1 MLHSQL
7 RSFHAV
13 AKEGSFTA
21 AAAAIHVGQ
30 STLSTQIKALE
41 ELYGVNLFH
50 RIGRKVQLSDCGRA
64 LFRIS
69 RKILKQEEE
78 ARDLLRSYGGIL
90 TGDLRVGAV
99 GPYHATG
106 ILAMFNQ
113 KHPGIN
119 LTVTLGNSMEMVDL
133 LTNYSVDVAVLAH
146 TEDNPAIY
154 ARPFSRH
161 PVVVF
166 VNTAHPFA
174 NRSEIKLA
182 ELQGQPFVNRE
193 VGSTTRLAF
202 EGALKEKG
210 ITVSPIMEMGS
221 REAVWLAV
229 ERGIGIGVVS
239 DVEFNPHPNL
249 RAISISDANIYTTAH
264 ITCLVDRIDASII
277 KKFFEVAESIPS
289 GHRVSNFP
297 PFF

>member
-13 AKEGSFTA
+13 AKEGGFTA
-21 AAAAIHVGQ
+21 ASRAIHIGQ
-30 STLSTQIKALE
+30 STISTQIKALE
-41 ELYGVNLFH
+41 DMYGVTLFH
-50 RIGRKVQLSDCGRA
+50 RPGRKIQISDCGMA
-64 LFRIS
+64 LLKIS
-69 RKILKQEEE
+69 QRILKLEEE
-78 ARDLLRSYGGIL
+78 ARDLLNNYGGIL

-106 ILAMFNQ
+106 MLAMFNK

-119 LTVTLGNSMEMVDL
+119 LTVKLGNSMEMVDL
-133 LTNYSVDVAVLAH
+133 LMSYSVDVAVLAH

-166 VNTAHPFA
+166 VNSSHPFA
-174 NRSEIKLA
+174 KRQHVRLE
-182 ELQGQPFVNRE
+182 ELQDQRFVHRE
-193 VGSTTRLAF
+193 MGSTTRLAF
-202 EGALKEKG
+202 EEALNKAG
-210 ITVSPIMEMGS
+210 VAVDPVMEVGS

-239 DVEFNPHPNL
+239 EIEFNPHPNL
-249 RAISISDANIYTTAH
+249 RTLKISDAEIYTTAH
-264 ITCLVDRIDASII
+264 ITCLAERVESKIVRA
-277 KKFFEVAESIPS
+277 FFEIAESIPDFQRLS
-289 GHRVSNFP
+289 S
-297 PFF
+297 

>member
-13 AKEGSFTA
+13 ASEGSFTA
-21 AAAAIHVGQ
+21 AAKSIHVGQ
-30 STLSTQIKALE
+30 PTISTQIKALE
-41 ELYGVNLFH
+41 ERYGVILFH
-50 RIGRKVQLSDCGRA
+50 RVGHKVHLSDCGKA

-69 RKILKQEEE
+69 QKILKQEEE
-78 ARDLLRSYGGIL
+78 ARDLLNSYGGIL
-90 TGDLRVGAV
+90 KGDLRVGAV

-113 KHPGIN
+113 QHPSIN

-133 LTNYSVDVAVLAH
+133 LTSYSVDVAVLAH

-174 NRSEIKLA
+174 NRTEIKLV
-182 ELQGQPFVNRE
+182 ELQGQRFVHRE

-202 EGALKEKG
+202 EAALNEKG
-210 ITVSPIMEMGS
+210 ITVDPIMEMGS

-229 ERGIGIGVVS
+229 ERGIGVGVVS
-239 DVEFNPHPNL
+239 DIEFNPHPNL
-249 RAISISDANIYTTAH
+249 RAIAISDAEIYTTAH
-264 ITCLVDRIDASII
+264 ITCLIDRADSTII
-277 KKFFEVAESIPS
+277 KTFFNVAESIPV
-289 GHRVSNFP
+289 GHRVSSFP
-297 PFF
+297 PAF